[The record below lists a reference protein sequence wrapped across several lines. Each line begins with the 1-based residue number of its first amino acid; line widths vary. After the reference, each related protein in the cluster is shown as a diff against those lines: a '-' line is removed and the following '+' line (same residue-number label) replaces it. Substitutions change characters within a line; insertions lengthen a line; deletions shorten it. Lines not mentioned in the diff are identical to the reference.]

1 MFTTFPPPTIE
12 VKYHSSI
19 AKVDAQ
25 HILILA
31 NSQML
36 YIQQYTSLAI
46 HSASYS

>member
-25 HILILA
+25 HIILA